1 MKKINELDFGNNDAL
16 SYKNKSQKEKFK
28 KWFVKDDKLDRLC
41 SSDISFLI
49 GEKGMGKTAYAVF
62 MSIEEY
68 RGISSD
74 IRFVRDTDYKDFLFL
89 KKENHLLFS
98 DYTTIWEMIILL
110 LMSKKIVESER
121 NFFDKATLGKVGKL
135 RKLNEAIDS
144 YFLNSFT
151 PEVATAIQMVR
162 ESNKAAE
169 IFAGYEEVA
178 SIKASIHSS
187 LEEKGTRTSFQRS
200 MYYIIKKFKDAI
212 SDLKLDKDHYIFID
226 GIDIRPSD
234 VEYDEYIECIRG
246 LSHAVLKLNGDF
258 FQDIKDTKGY
268 CRAVLLIRPDIFES
282 LALHNMNSR
291 IKDNSIVLNWTSNY
305 DGHRRSS
312 LFHAVNKMISSQVL
326 NDDSELH
333 GDGTCWDYYFPWD
346 AKRLEFELPEGQYTS
361 FISFLRLSYHRP
373 RDIFSMLDFLKV
385 NSQHDPDKERF
396 SIDDFNSHSFQRD
409 YSNYLLGEIKDQ
421 LSFYYKPEDYEV
433 FIKFFTYL
441 NGNYRFSYEE
451 FCDAFG
457 SMKKDISTSSVSPPK
472 FMSSTNDFLQFLF
485 ELNVVCSIEDAEK
498 SDKSVVRWCFRE
510 RTQSNLFPKIR
521 IGARSYEIFYGLR
534 KALQVDI
541 AIKQR
546 D

>member
-187 LEEKGTRTSFQRS
+187 LEEKGTTTSFQRS
-200 MYYIIKKFKDAI
+200 MYYIIKIFKDAI
-212 SDLKLDKDHYIFID
+212 SD
-226 GIDIRPSD
+226 
-234 VEYDEYIECIRG
+234 
-246 LSHAVLKLNGDF
+246 
-258 FQDIKDTKGY
+258 
-268 CRAVLLIRPDIFES
+268 
-282 LALHNMNSR
+282 
-291 IKDNSIVLNWTSNY
+291 
-305 DGHRRSS
+305 
-312 LFHAVNKMISSQVL
+312 
-326 NDDSELH
+326 
-333 GDGTCWDYYFPWD
+333 
-346 AKRLEFELPEGQYTS
+346 
-361 FISFLRLSYHRP
+361 
-373 RDIFSMLDFLKV
+373 
-385 NSQHDPDKERF
+385 
-396 SIDDFNSHSFQRD
+396 
-409 YSNYLLGEIKDQ
+409 
-421 LSFYYKPEDYEV
+421 
-433 FIKFFTYL
+433 
-441 NGNYRFSYEE
+441 
-451 FCDAFG
+451 
-457 SMKKDISTSSVSPPK
+457 
-472 FMSSTNDFLQFLF
+472 
-485 ELNVVCSIEDAEK
+485 
-498 SDKSVVRWCFRE
+498 
-510 RTQSNLFPKIR
+510 
-521 IGARSYEIFYGLR
+521 
-534 KALQVDI
+534 
-541 AIKQR
+541 
-546 D
+546 

>member
-1 MKKINELDFGNNDAL
+1 
-16 SYKNKSQKEKFK
+16 
-28 KWFVKDDKLDRLC
+28 
-41 SSDISFLI
+41 
-49 GEKGMGKTAYAVF
+49 
-62 MSIEEY
+62 
-68 RGISSD
+68 
-74 IRFVRDTDYKDFLFL
+74 
-89 KKENHLLFS
+89 
-98 DYTTIWEMIILL
+98 
-110 LMSKKIVESER
+110 
-121 NFFDKATLGKVGKL
+121 
-135 RKLNEAIDS
+135 
-144 YFLNSFT
+144 
-151 PEVATAIQMVR
+151 
-162 ESNKAAE
+162 
-169 IFAGYEEVA
+169 
-178 SIKASIHSS
+178 
-187 LEEKGTRTSFQRS
+187 
-200 MYYIIKKFKDAI
+200 
-212 SDLKLDKDHYIFID
+212 
-226 GIDIRPSD
+226 
-234 VEYDEYIECIRG
+234 
-246 LSHAVLKLNGDF
+246 
-258 FQDIKDTKGY
+258 
-268 CRAVLLIRPDIFES
+268 
-282 LALHNMNSR
+282 
-291 IKDNSIVLNWTSNY
+291 
-305 DGHRRSS
+305 
-312 LFHAVNKMISSQVL
+312 
-326 NDDSELH
+326 
-333 GDGTCWDYYFPWD
+333 
-346 AKRLEFELPEGQYTS
+346 
-361 FISFLRLSYHRP
+361 
-373 RDIFSMLDFLKV
+373 MLDFLKV